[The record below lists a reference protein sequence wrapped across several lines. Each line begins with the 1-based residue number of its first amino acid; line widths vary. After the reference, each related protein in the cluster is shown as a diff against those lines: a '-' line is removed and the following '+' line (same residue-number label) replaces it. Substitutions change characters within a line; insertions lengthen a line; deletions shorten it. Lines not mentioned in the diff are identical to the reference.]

1 MTISSFCTRSVLFKS
16 FCHVLHTSLFAPR
29 LPPASVHPTLLT
41 RTKSKN
47 CSFGIG
53 GPYSE
58 RDFMVRYTRVRF
70 HLRVSTVLMDALVLI
85 QFLVNSFSQLKLVRQ
100 AMVTRNTSAVL
111 RPPPLPPSNPNTLR
125 MSTVR
130 INSYHQCTSVHYIRS
145 DSKGYIV
152 DEA

>member
-58 RDFMVRYTRVRF
+58 RDFMVRYKRVRF

-85 QFLVNSFSQLKLVRQ
+85 QLLVNSCSQLKLARQ
-100 AMVTRNTSAVL
+100 AMVTRNTSAV
-111 RPPPLPPSNPNTLR
+111 PPPPPSNHNVLR

>member
-1 MTISSFCTRSVLFKS
+1 M
-16 FCHVLHTSLFAPR
+16 LHTSLFAPR

-70 HLRVSTVLMDALVLI
+70 HLRVSTVLVDALALI
-85 QFLVNSFSQLKLVRQ
+85 QFLVDSFSQLKLVRQ
-100 AMVTRNTSAVL
+100 AMVTRNTSAVPT
-111 RPPPLPPSNPNTLR
+111 PPPPNPNALR
-125 MSTVR
+125 LSTVR

>member
-53 GPYSE
+53 GLYSE
-58 RDFMVRYTRVRF
+58 RDFMVRYTRVQF

-85 QFLVNSFSQLKLVRQ
+85 QFLVNSFSQPKLVRQ
-100 AMVTRNTSAVL
+100 AMVTRNTCAV
-111 RPPPLPPSNPNTLR
+111 PPPHPNALR

-130 INSYHQCTSVHYIRS
+130 INSILSMKREKQLKAAIFLSFGLMMTFL
-145 DSKGYIV
+145 
-152 DEA
+152 

>member
-70 HLRVSTVLMDALVLI
+70 HLRVSTVPVDALVLI
-85 QFLVNSFSQLKLVRQ
+85 QFLVDSFSQLKLVRQ
-100 AMVTRNTSAVL
+100 AMVTRNTSPVPPS
-111 RPPPLPPSNPNTLR
+111 PPPQSQCLTHEHRKNQQLPPVYQCSLYPLR
-125 MSTVR
+125 QQRVYCR
-130 INSYHQCTSVHYIRS
+130 
-145 DSKGYIV
+145 
-152 DEA
+152 

>member
-1 MTISSFCTRSVLFKS
+1 M
-16 FCHVLHTSLFAPR
+16 LHTSLFAPR

-70 HLRVSTVLMDALVLI
+70 HLRVSTVLVDALALI
-85 QFLVNSFSQLKLVRQ
+85 QFLVDSFSELKLVRQ
-100 AMVTRNTSAVL
+100 AMVTRNTSAVPT
-111 RPPPLPPSNPNTLR
+111 PPPPPQSQCLTLEHRKNQQLPPVYQCSLYRLR
-125 MSTVR
+125 QQRVYCR
-130 INSYHQCTSVHYIRS
+130 
-145 DSKGYIV
+145 
-152 DEA
+152 